1 MLPVTGSLLVIAGA
15 ETDIYNGA
23 NGRAFTGLDSRYPAV
38 PDLPVPVSYPQTAT
52 FALLSLEP
60 VNDYAPEVGC
70 CMKVMGSVPTWKMMT
85 GT

>member
-23 NGRAFTGLDSRYPAV
+23 NGRAFAGLDTRYPAV

-60 VNDYAPEVGC
+60 VNDYAPEVGRC
-70 CMKVMGSVPTWKMMT
+70 IQGTGFILTWSVIAQ
-85 GT
+85 